1 MLYPTIPIPK
11 KYNDSKYGMYLRNDV
26 DVTGQS
32 VDQAVVDASGQ
43 IPCFLTSE
51 TCVEPSKRA
60 HGPIIRVN
68 LIRATAGWKWI
79 REPDGVQ
86 TTSLCTV
93 ETQGKHHYA
102 LLVAFRDGVTLSNY
116 PDRESEPRLRPTTYG
131 VLDYGR
137 TVGSIM
143 LRGRQ
148 HRVYSQIMVT
158 RKSAKA

>member
-1 MLYPTIPIPK
+1 MLYPTIPVPK
-11 KYNDSKYGMYLRNDV
+11 KYTNLKCGMYLRNDV

-43 IPCFLTSE
+43 MPCFLTSE

-60 HGPIIRVN
+60 HGPIIRMN
-68 LIRATAGWKWI
+68 LIRATAGWKWLSK
-79 REPDGVQ
+79 PHDLQV
-86 TTSLCTV
+86 TSLCTV

-116 PDRESEPRLRPTTYG
+116 PDRKSEPRLRPTTHG
-131 VLDYGR
+131 LLLHGEVI
-137 TVGSIM
+137 GSIM

-148 HRVYSQIMVT
+148 HPVYDQIT
-158 RKSAKA
+158 IRRSAL